1 MNSAKRFSVTPGKT
15 DAAENQARAPCL
27 HIIMETEA
35 DVVDR
40 LRYLH
45 TVLVLPVDY
54 DVFCYTPT
62 EWDQIQHKP
71 FWRHARRSDIILHER
86 R

>member
-15 DAAENQARAPCL
+15 DGAENQARAPCL

-40 LRYLH
+40 LGYL
-45 TVLVLPVDY
+45 
-54 DVFCYTPT
+54 YTFLEGLT
-62 EWDQIQHKP
+62 SLGGLEM
-71 FWRHARRSDIILHER
+71 ET
-86 R
+86 